1 MARGNVNGLQSFL
14 PGRRLGRIQP
24 GWLGTGWAWAG
35 WAQRARRGSAGPRN
49 GAAGAGLEQ
58 KRVRHPAG
66 CWGARAAAGGAEGE
80 KKGGGRGT
88 RRGGGGNSLR
98 GPGPSSGKSRGG
110 LVLQLGSAPPP
121 LLCRGPSPRWGRPGD
136 TATATVPCP
145 QPPSQSC
152 PGAVPEQGTRTAR
165 PAGLP
170 AAGGGGFGGALA
182 AGRGCQM
189 HWIAGLTWEI
199 ASLPR

>member
-1 MARGNVNGLQSFL
+1 MDSRAFCPAGGWAESSRGGWGRAGLGLGGRSERAGAQRDPETGLRARGWSRSGFAIPL
-14 PGRRLGRIQP
+14 
-24 GWLGTGWAWAG
+24 
-35 WAQRARRGSAGPRN
+35 
-49 GAAGAGLEQ
+49 GAGGPEPLPEEQ
-58 KRVRHPAG
+58 K
-66 CWGARAAAGGAEGE
+66 E
-80 KKGGGRGT
+80 KKREGGGRGT
-88 RRGGGGNSLR
+88 RREDGGNSLR

-121 LLCRGPSPRWGRPGD
+121 LLCRGPSPRRGRPGD

-170 AAGGGGFGGALA
+170 AAGGGLRRGAGGGQGLPDALDCRSDV
-182 AGRGCQM
+182 GNR
-189 HWIAGLTWEI
+189 LPS
-199 ASLPR
+199 SLACD